1 MSGYDETFSE
11 HPRPSQVDI
20 EKEEDGRFVDRS
32 QMYSFFGQKKKASI
46 KHAYQHRLLG
56 WRAEAGMLVL
66 HCSLSG
72 LVL

>member
-1 MSGYDETFSE
+1 MWASMSGYDETFSE
-11 HPRPSQVDI
+11 HPCPSQVDI

-46 KHAYQHRLLG
+46 KHRLLG
-56 WRAEAGMLVL
+56 WRAEAGMLVF

>member
-32 QMYSFFGQKKKASI
+32 QMYSFFGQKESFNKACLP
-46 KHAYQHRLLG
+46 AQAVRLEG
-56 WRAEAGMLVL
+56 
-66 HCSLSG
+66 
-72 LVL
+72 